1 MINAQQFE
9 RIQQLV
15 QPIIAISEW
24 LKPKVLTVLTVG
36 ILAVSWFVFYVL
48 QFWSWHYVM
57 LIPLFF
63 LALPLIILA
72 IWTFMLM
79 DLADL
84 PEALDSLKEGV
95 TGLKERAT
103 SSDSNKTEVQK
114 AAMSLRKSRQLPTL
128 LKELFGLVQGVD
140 AVRTIVTHVIF
151 LANPISWLL
160 FILSCLSVFVYA
172 VVAIVTGLFF
182 VF

>member
-1 MINAQQFE
+1 MINAQQFD

-24 LKPKVLTVLTVG
+24 LKPKVLTF
-36 ILAVSWFVFYVL
+36 LAVGVLAISWLIFYAL
-48 QFWSWHYVM
+48 QFWSWHYAF
-57 LIPLFF
+57 LLPLFF

-84 PEALDSLKEGV
+84 PEALASLTGGV
-95 TGLKERAT
+95 TGLKERVT
-103 SSDSNKTEVQK
+103 TTDKTEALK
-114 AAMSLRKSRQLPTL
+114 TAMSLRKTRQLPKL

-140 AVRTIVTHVIF
+140 VIRTIVTHVVF

-160 FILSCLSVFVYA
+160 FIVSCLAVFAYGF
-172 VVAIVTGLFF
+172 VALITGVFF
-182 VF
+182 VL